1 MFILTHTA
9 VLLMPLL
16 ALLGMGMGG
25 AWTWALPILIFGIV
39 PLIELFSTG
48 SRSNPDSYEEAKR
61 RSSFIYD
68 GLLYL
73 MVLMQWVSIFVF
85 FHYSGYFSGWEFV
98 GVVLSMGIL
107 CGTLGINVAHE
118 LGHRPDKL
126 NRFLAKATLLTS
138 LYMHFYIEHNRG
150 HHQRVGT
157 HEDPATGRKGEGVY
171 WFWVRSVFG
180 SWLSAW
186 SLEKKRLSKKGV
198 SIWGLQNEMLRYT
211 LIQISALALVGFV
224 FSLEILIAWILAS
237 IFGILL
243 LETVNY
249 LEHYGLERDQT
260 DNGSYE
266 HVHPA
271 HSWNSNHPL
280 SRVLLFDLTRHSDH
294 HANPTRPYPL
304 LRHFNAA
311 PELPTGYPGMIL
323 LALLP
328 PAFKY
333 IMARRLKAETKRIA
347 LESS

>member
-1 MFILTHTA
+1 MFMLAHTA

-16 ALLGMGMGG
+16 ALLGIGMGG
-25 AWTWALPILIFGIV
+25 AWAWSLPILIFGIV
-39 PLIELFSTG
+39 PLVELFSFG
-48 SRSNPDSYEEAKR
+48 NQSNPNSHEEAKR
-61 RSSFIYD
+61 RSSFVYD

-73 MVLMQWVSIFVF
+73 MVILQWVSIFVF
-85 FHYSGYFSGWEFV
+85 FHYAGHFSGWEFA
-98 GVVLSMGIL
+98 GVVVSMGIL

-118 LGHRPDKL
+118 LGHRPEKV

-157 HEDPATGRKGEGVY
+157 YEDPATGRKGECIY

-186 SLEKKRLSKKGV
+186 SLEKKRLSKKGCLV
-198 SIWGLQNEMLRYT
+198 WGMQNEMVWFT
-211 LIQISALALVGFV
+211 LIQISALVSIGFV
-224 FSLEILIAWILAS
+224 FGLNILMAWILAS
-237 IFGILL
+237 IFGVLL

-249 LEHYGLERDQT
+249 LEHYGLARDQA

-266 HVHPA
+266 LVHPA

-280 SRVLLFDLTRHSDH
+280 SRVLLFELTRHSDH
-294 HANPTRPYPL
+294 HAHPTRPYPL
-304 LRHFNAA
+304 LRHFDAA

-323 LALLP
+323 LALFP
-328 PAFKY
+328 PAFER
-333 IMARRLKAETKRIA
+333 IMARQLEAESKRIA
-347 LESS
+347 LISS